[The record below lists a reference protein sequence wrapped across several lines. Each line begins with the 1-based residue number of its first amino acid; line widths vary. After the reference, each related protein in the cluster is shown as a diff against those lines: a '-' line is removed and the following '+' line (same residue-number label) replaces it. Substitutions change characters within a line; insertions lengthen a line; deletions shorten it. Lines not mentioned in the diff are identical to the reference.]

1 MKKTHLGFMKNLRN
15 HEFVEL
21 YNNIITSVEKQQLD
35 DETIKTAFKRVK
47 SHKRKLNNLTNRG
60 RSMFAIENEK
70 LTQTRNEYLSSLRLR
85 VQSYL
90 LSHIAAE
97 REAARIIHL
106 AIKPFGREYY
116 VPTIVRQ
123 SSYVSNL
130 ELKLK
135 EDEGF
140 RKAFELLRL
149 DDLFNTLI
157 DLTDEIR
164 TNHEERIKENGKDRN
179 RRAGVKKAAYKD
191 MKILADVVNLMAVIN
206 QHDKEKRS
214 AIEKMIDSINATLED
229 SSTLLKTRITKRR
242 NRKAVETAVQE
253 LITVQR
259 EAPRLLMEV
268 VESGTWGSSKAPP
281 SA

>member
-1 MKKTHLGFMKNLRN
+1 
-15 HEFVEL
+15 
-21 YNNIITSVEKQQLD
+21 
-35 DETIKTAFKRVK
+35 
-47 SHKRKLNNLTNRG
+47 
-60 RSMFAIENEK
+60 
-70 LTQTRNEYLSSLRLR
+70 
-85 VQSYL
+85 
-90 LSHIAAE
+90 
-97 REAARIIHL
+97 
-106 AIKPFGREYY
+106 
-116 VPTIVRQ
+116 
-123 SSYVSNL
+123 
-130 ELKLK
+130 
-135 EDEGF
+135 
-140 RKAFELLRL
+140 
-149 DDLFNTLI
+149 
-157 DLTDEIR
+157 
-164 TNHEERIKENGKDRN
+164 
-179 RRAGVKKAAYKD
+179 